1 MTANSSSPYRKYR
14 PATVR
19 RLFLTANVTLWG
31 WFALKFFLN
40 ADRPA
45 LQVIAGA
52 LALIGIVTASA
63 VFLSDLSF
71 VAHAPEGQIDE
82 FQLSQRNRAYLQTMR
97 YVTVLLAVS
106 MFGSLFGIFP
116 GRDEVTVGV
125 LRNFI
130 FVLFITTLISPA
142 GFLAL
147 ATEELPEE

>member
-1 MTANSSSPYRKYR
+1 MNAKPSRAYRKYR

-19 RLFLTANVTLWG
+19 KLFLTANLTLWG
-31 WFALKFFLN
+31 WFALKFFLT

-45 LQVIAGA
+45 LQVVTGV
-52 LALIGIVTASA
+52 LALIGTTTAVA

-71 VAHAPEGQIDE
+71 IAHAPEGQIDE

-97 YVTVLLAVS
+97 YVTVLLAAS
-106 MFGSLFGIFP
+106 MLGSLFGIFP